1 MRIVPL
7 EDKKL
12 SLVGSGAL
20 ELFFFGIGSAF
31 SRRQYQTNLLIMKGK
46 DHLLVD
52 CGTRLPPLLKDLG
65 LQVTDIKNILIT
77 HSHADHI
84 GGLEE
89 FALSGRYIAKNKPTM
104 VINEAYQQILWDMS
118 LRGGCGFNEG
128 EDVPAAKLAFSDFFD
143 TNRPKRLP
151 GYSRETFDARVG
163 KIKLLMM
170 RTKHF
175 PDNSPDWQHSFW
187 SCGLIIDERVMFT
200 SDTRYDPDLIN
211 YYEKKFN
218 LEAIFHDCQLFTGGI
233 HAGIEEINRLP
244 RRIKKKIHLA
254 HYGDNWE
261 SYLGKVSEYGF
272 ASFAQQHVR
281 YVFD

>member
-7 EDKKL
+7 EGKKL
-12 SLVGSGAL
+12 SLTGSGAL
-20 ELFFFGIGSAF
+20 ELFFFGVGSAF
-31 SRRQYQTNLLIMKGK
+31 TRKQYQTNLLIMKGK

-52 CGTRLPPLLKDLG
+52 CGTRLPPLIKDLG

-89 FALSGRYIAKNKPTM
+89 FALSGKYMAKKKPTM
-104 VINEAYQQILWDMS
+104 VINETYQQILWDMS

-128 EDVPAAKLAFSDFFD
+128 EDASTAKLAFSDFFD
-143 TNRPKRLP
+143 MNRPKSLP
-151 GYSRETFDARVG
+151 GYSRETLGARVG

-200 SDTRYDPDLIN
+200 SDTRYDPDLVN
-211 YYEKKFN
+211 YYENKFN

-233 HAGIEEINRLP
+233 HASIDEISRFPKKL
-244 RRIKKKIHLA
+244 KKKIYLT

-261 SYLGKVSEYGF
+261 SFLGKVSESGF
-272 ASFAQQHVR
+272 AGMTQQHVR
-281 YVFD
+281 YIFE